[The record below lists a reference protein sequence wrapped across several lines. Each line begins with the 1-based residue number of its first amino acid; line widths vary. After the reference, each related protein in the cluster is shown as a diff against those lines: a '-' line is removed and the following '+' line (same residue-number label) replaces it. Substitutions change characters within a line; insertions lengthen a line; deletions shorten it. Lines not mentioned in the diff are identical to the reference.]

1 MHILD
6 TIIAAVIFFLP
17 AYVANAMPVI
27 ASGLKLT
34 PSLAKPI
41 NEKVFG
47 KSKTYRGFVYGLLGA
62 IIVGLIQVYFKV
74 YAPYAE
80 FYFELTII
88 LSILLGFGAL
98 IGDLFKS
105 FLKRKIGKKSGEPWL
120 IFDQIDYIL
129 GAILF
134 SSFIFNYPIGVII
147 TVLIISPLFSLG
159 ANVIAYK
166 LKIKKVWW

>member
-1 MHILD
+1 
-6 TIIAAVIFFLP
+6 
-17 AYVANAMPVI
+17 MPVI
-27 ASGLKLT
+27 AGGLKLT

-47 KSKTYRGFVYGLLGA
+47 KTKTYRGFVFGILGA
-62 IIVGLIQVYFKV
+62 LIIGLIQVYFKV

-80 FYFELTII
+80 FYMELTLL
-88 LSILLGFGAL
+88 LSFLLGFGAL
-98 IGDLFKS
+98 CGDLFKS
-105 FLKRKIGKKSGEPWL
+105 FLKRRIGKKSGEPWL

-134 SSFIFNYPIGVII
+134 SSFVFNFPIEIII
-147 TVLIISPLFSLG
+147 TALILSPLLSLG
-159 ANVIAYK
+159 ANIIAYK